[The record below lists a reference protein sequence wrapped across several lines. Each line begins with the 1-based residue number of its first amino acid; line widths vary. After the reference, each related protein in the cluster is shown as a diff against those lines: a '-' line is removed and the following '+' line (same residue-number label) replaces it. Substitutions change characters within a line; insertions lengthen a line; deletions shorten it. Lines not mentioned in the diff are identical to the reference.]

1 MEFNPIKAK
10 LYKYKTY
17 GNIFLWFSLLLAV
30 LDGVSFGNE
39 ICGQAEMGMVEIVR
53 GAEVIKKI
61 PVTLAANLKSRQR
74 GLMYCS
80 LLPKGTGMFFTYPN
94 VGRRVF
100 WMKNT
105 YIELAIIFI
114 FADGRIAA
122 IKRGEPGS
130 LDYIQSPDGIKAV
143 LEINYRE
150 SRNLKLDDH
159 VILRQNSSFNE
170 AIH

>member
-1 MEFNPIKAK
+1 MDIKRTVAFF
-10 LYKYKTY
+10 LCLFILS
-17 GNIFLWFSLLLAV
+17 IFK
-30 LDGVSFGNE
+30 GISFGNE
-39 ICGQAEMGMVEIVR
+39 ICGQYEMGIVEIVR
-53 GAEVIKKI
+53 GTDVIKKVPI
-61 PVTLAANLKSRQR
+61 TLAATPTSRRQ

-80 LLPKGTGMFFTYPN
+80 LLPKGTGMLFIYPD

-105 YIELAIIFI
+105 SIELAIIFI

-130 LDYIQSPDGIKAV
+130 LDHIQSPDAIQLV

-150 SRNLKLDDH
+150 SRDLKAGDH
-159 VILRQNSSFNE
+159 VTLRLNSRPNE
-170 AIH
+170 TIH